1 MIHKLGVV
9 GHPVK
14 HSLSPKIHRAFARQ
28 AGLEI
33 IYDKYD
39 IEDAELGLFIKEF
52 FANGGKGLNITIPHK
67 LNCIKYVDTAATAVK
82 RFMSANTLITKAVSY
97 THLTLPTTPYL

>member
-1 MIHKLGVV
+1 M

-52 FANGGKGLNITIPHK
+52 LQM
-67 LNCIKYVDTAATAVK
+67 VVRD
-82 RFMSANTLITKAVSY
+82 
-97 THLTLPTTPYL
+97 

>member
-9 GHPVK
+9 ASIK

-39 IEDAELGLFIKEF
+39 IEDAELGLF
-52 FANGGKGLNITIPHK
+52 
-67 LNCIKYVDTAATAVK
+67 K
-82 RFMSANTLITKAVSY
+82 RV
-97 THLTLPTTPYL
+97 LPMVVRD